1 MAASKVSAL
10 SAIGNVDRKTLREL
24 TLARVRE
31 AIAAG
36 QLPPGTHLA
45 EIELSEALSV
55 SRGTLREALR
65 HLQQEG
71 LLQADSRGRLTVRVV
86 TPEEVH
92 DIFSVRAALEALA
105 FEEICGRDD
114 RAEIVAELRALL
126 APLADPAVPLPEK
139 LEADLLFHRALCRLS
154 GNATLYGAWQSV
166 SGLARA
172 SITAAGSVNALT
184 NMAHDRHAPIVELLE
199 RGDVEAGRVFLRQHM
214 HEAAERIL
222 ADLAADAD

>member
-1 MAASKVSAL
+1 MAATKASAL
-10 SAIGNVDRKTLREL
+10 SAIGNVDRQTLREL

-31 AIAAG
+31 AIANG

-105 FEEICGRDD
+105 FEEICRLED
-114 RAEIVAELRALL
+114 RSGIVAELRALL
-126 APLADPAVPLPEK
+126 APLADPEVPLPEK
-139 LEADLLFHRALCRLS
+139 LEADLLFHSALCRLS
-154 GNATLYGAWQSV
+154 GNATLYSAWLSV

-172 SITAAGSVNALT
+172 TITAAGSVNALT
-184 NMAHDRHAPIVELLE
+184 NMSHDRHAPIVELLE
-199 RGDVEAGRVFLRQHM
+199 QGDVDAGRVFLRQHM
-214 HEAAERIL
+214 TEAADRIL
-222 ADLAADAD
+222 AEMTTRAD

>member
-1 MAASKVSAL
+1 MAAIKVSAL
-10 SAIGNVDRKTLREL
+10 SAIGNVDRQTLREL

-31 AIAAG
+31 AIASG

-92 DIFSVRAALEALA
+92 DIFGVRAALEALA
-105 FEEICGRDD
+105 FEEICGRED
-114 RAEIVAELRALL
+114 RAAVVAELRALL
-126 APLADPAVPLPEK
+126 APLADPAVPLPAK
-139 LEADLLFHRALCRLS
+139 LEADLLFHSALCRLS
-154 GNATLYGAWQSV
+154 GNTTLYGAWLSV

-172 SITAAGSVNALT
+172 TITAAGSVNALT
-184 NMAHDRHAPIVELLE
+184 NMAHDRHAPIVELLDQ
-199 RGDVEAGRVFLRQHM
+199 GDVEAGRLFLREHM
-214 HEAAERIL
+214 TEAADRIL
-222 ADLAADAD
+222 AEMTTGAV

>member
-1 MAASKVSAL
+1 MAATKASAL
-10 SAIGNVDRKTLREL
+10 SAIGNVDRQTLREL

-31 AIAAG
+31 AIANG

-105 FEEICGRDD
+105 FEEICRVED
-114 RAEIVAELRALL
+114 RSAIVAELRALL
-126 APLADPAVPLPEK
+126 APLADP
-139 LEADLLFHRALCRLS
+139 RCRCPRSSRPICSSTARSAASAATQLS
-154 GNATLYGAWQSV
+154 TAPGS
-166 SGLARA
+166 A
-172 SITAAGSVNALT
+172 SAGSP
-184 NMAHDRHAPIVELLE
+184 AP
-199 RGDVEAGRVFLRQHM
+199 RSPRP
-214 HEAAERIL
+214 AASTP
-222 ADLAADAD
+222 